1 MALSS
6 KDRSTLRSSSSK
18 KIELIN
24 RSNQKFSQR
33 VIKKDSQDSLLL
45 PKRLQTEE
53 YIFIFILLAGVLA
66 IVGLINRR
74 VENALLFALF
84 ISGIIIALFFALL

>member
-1 MALSS
+1 MIKGIDRATCKYSEQIIE
-6 KDRSTLRSSSSK
+6 KDK
-18 KIELIN
+18 E
-24 RSNQKFSQR
+24 
-33 VIKKDSQDSLLL
+33 DSLLP

-53 YIFIFILLAGVLA
+53 YILIFILLAGVIA

>member
-1 MALSS
+1 MKERTQFYYARGIKEIDRATRKYSEQIIE
-6 KDRSTLRSSSSK
+6 KDK
-18 KIELIN
+18 E
-24 RSNQKFSQR
+24 
-33 VIKKDSQDSLLL
+33 DSLLP

-53 YIFIFILLAGVLA
+53 YILIFILLAGVIA

>member
-1 MALSS
+1 MKERTQFYCARKIKGIDRATCKYSEKVIE
-6 KDRSTLRSSSSK
+6 KDN
-18 KIELIN
+18 E
-24 RSNQKFSQR
+24 
-33 VIKKDSQDSLLL
+33 DSLL
-45 PKRLQTEE
+45 PSTRLQTEE
-53 YIFIFILLAGVLA
+53 YMFVFILLAGIIV

>member
-1 MALSS
+1 MKERTQFYCDRGIKGIDGATCKYSEQIIE
-6 KDRSTLRSSSSK
+6 KDK
-18 KIELIN
+18 E
-24 RSNQKFSQR
+24 
-33 VIKKDSQDSLLL
+33 DSLLP

-53 YIFIFILLAGVLA
+53 YILIFILLAGVIA

>member
-1 MALSS
+1 MIKGIDRATRKYSEQIIE
-6 KDRSTLRSSSSK
+6 KDK
-18 KIELIN
+18 E
-24 RSNQKFSQR
+24 
-33 VIKKDSQDSLLL
+33 DSLLP

-53 YIFIFILLAGVLA
+53 YILIFILLAGVIA